1 MIWFVAIFLFWLVTV
16 LVTMPINFSLAGR
29 RTSDRLECPTTKD
42 ECFALS
48 LFPIVNIF
56 YAIWQ
61 AIDYFSSKEEYDLN
75 EALYREKYKSTLD
88 YKRDRIQEE
97 KNARI
102 KRLEQAAERAQR
114 DLEIAMK
121 SGPAWDDRLKA

>member
-1 MIWFVAIFLFWLVTV
+1 MIVVFWLLSV
-16 LVTMPINFSLAGR
+16 LVTAPINLSLASH
-29 RTSDRLECPTTKD
+29 RTNDRLQAPTTKD

-61 AIDYFSSKEEYDLN
+61 AVDYLSSKEEYDLN
-75 EALYREKYKSTLD
+75 EALYQEKYKSTLD

-102 KRLEQAAERAQR
+102 KRLEQAAEKAYKELQSVR
-114 DLEIAMK
+114 D
-121 SGPAWDDRLKA
+121 S